1 MQGFVTLAVSG
12 ESLNFDL
19 INKLIGL
26 SPDRII
32 KKGEE
37 MSLKKISLEDKCIYK
52 LKFQSNDF
60 NEKVNI
66 FLCSLMKSKENFDNV
81 IEIANVELNIYINS
95 NFGQIGYTL
104 TKDNICK
111 LYELGIDVQFHILSF
126 GEV

>member
-1 MQGFVTLAVSG
+1 MQGFVRLVVSG

-37 MSLKKISLEDKCIYK
+37 MSLKKISRGDKCIYK

-66 FLCSLMKSKENFDNV
+66 FLCSLLKSKENFDNV
-81 IEIANVELNIYINS
+81 IEIDA
-95 NFGQIGYTL
+95 
-104 TKDNICK
+104 
-111 LYELGIDVQFHILSF
+111 QFHILLF